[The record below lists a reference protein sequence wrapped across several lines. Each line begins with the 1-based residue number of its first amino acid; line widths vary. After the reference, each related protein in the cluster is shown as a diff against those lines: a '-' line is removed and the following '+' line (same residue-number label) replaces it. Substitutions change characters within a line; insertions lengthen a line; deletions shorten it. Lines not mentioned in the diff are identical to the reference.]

1 MVSKT
6 SDTDSSSSGGLFGAS
21 AAPPDGLFSSLAAG
35 GGDSKET
42 TGLFGQPLFGGGGG
56 SSFSF
61 SGLAANVD
69 TQPAAFKKDN
79 SKPFSWSGAGQKLFN
94 QEEGE
99 EDGEE
104 VTQGDD
110 PHFEPVVPL
119 PDLVEVKTGNLL
131 IYPHLSI
138 VIIRCCI

>member
-69 TQPAAFKKDN
+69 TQPPAFKKGLLHVLA
-79 SKPFSWSGAGQKLFN
+79 S
-94 QEEGE
+94 
-99 EDGEE
+99 
-104 VTQGDD
+104 VI
-110 PHFEPVVPL
+110 HVPL
-119 PDLVEVKTGNLL
+119 EGTLYVNYVREKTDYMKNCKIQCKIL
-131 IYPHLSI
+131 YE
-138 VIIRCCI
+138 

>member
-6 SDTDSSSSGGLFGAS
+6 SDIDSSSSGGLFGAS
-21 AAPPDGLFSSLAAG
+21 AAPPGGLFSSIAAG

-69 TQPAAFKKDN
+69 TQPTAFKKGLLHVQASVTHFLLQGTFHLNYVREKTHSINNYNMQCKIPVD
-79 SKPFSWSGAGQKLFN
+79 FLF
-94 QEEGE
+94 
-99 EDGEE
+99 
-104 VTQGDD
+104 
-110 PHFEPVVPL
+110 L
-119 PDLVEVKTGNLL
+119 A
-131 IYPHLSI
+131 SS
-138 VIIRCCI
+138 

>member
-1 MVSKT
+1 MVSLCF
-6 SDTDSSSSGGLFGAS
+6 SAWEVNGVILSPVDLHSLGLTD
-21 AAPPDGLFSSLAAG
+21 D
-35 GGDSKET
+35 
-42 TGLFGQPLFGGGGG
+42 
-56 SSFSF
+56 
-61 SGLAANVD
+61 
-69 TQPAAFKKDN
+69 

-131 IYPHLSI
+131 IYPHLST